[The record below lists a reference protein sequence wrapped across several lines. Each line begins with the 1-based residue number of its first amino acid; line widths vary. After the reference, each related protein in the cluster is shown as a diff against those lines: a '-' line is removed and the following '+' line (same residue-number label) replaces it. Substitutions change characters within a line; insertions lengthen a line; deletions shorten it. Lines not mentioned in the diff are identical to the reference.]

1 MLSRSVSTRRA
12 LARVATLLSIP
23 VILIASSSLARSAVA
38 DFWSSCELQY
48 SMEEVAERGRRLDE
62 EDATVRQ
69 RIVVKEALIDQLIEG
84 NMTLADVTTAFLQLD
99 QDRPASSPSI
109 RSILPGKTDQEKL
122 IKNVMTYIEMRIPD
136 KNHLA
141 KVMLRLDDERARMC
155 EPASLTGR

>member
-1 MLSRSVSTRRA
+1 
-12 LARVATLLSIP
+12 
-23 VILIASSSLARSAVA
+23 
-38 DFWSSCELQY
+38 
-48 SMEEVAERGRRLDE
+48 MEEVAERGRRLDE